1 MSTPSTH
8 KVTQASTAKKSAAK
22 NTADKPKPKNAV
34 AAARATTAK
43 AAATAKDTTTKAAT
57 TAKATTIKAAT
68 TAKDTTAK
76 AATTAQQAVNSVA
89 PRTVPFTS
97 IELPKVEL
105 PKVELPKVEI
115 PKVEVPRE
123 MPAKVADVI
132 ESVQEGVVSAPAT
145 AKKAWAQVADLTRD
159 AREQVQ
165 DLTHDARDRA
175 VRLGRDAKSTAS
187 HTVVLV
193 REAVGILGQVL
204 DLLARVARE
213 VGDLGPGLLRG
224 RRSRDD
230 ALLHRLDHI
239 GDLGRHLTG
248 NLDLRNLD
256 LRKLDLRELDLG
268 QLDRGEG
275 HGARCDRV
283 HRLLSGGRGL
293 GRRVLRRGR
302 GLDGGRLR
310 RGRGLGGRVLSGC
323 GRLRGGRA
331 RSGYGVLRLGLVGG
345 VLGGRLLGGAC
356 LGDLVGRRRAH
367 ELSSR
372 DSRGV
377 SPARFSA
384 WKAR

>member
-68 TAKDTTAK
+68 TAKDTTTRAS
-76 AATTAQQAVNSVA
+76 TTAQQAVNSVA

-105 PKVELPKVEI
+105 PKVEL

-193 REAVGILGQVL
+193 REAVGI
-204 DLLARVARE
+204 
-213 VGDLGPGLLRG
+213 
-224 RRSRDD
+224 
-230 ALLHRLDHI
+230 
-239 GDLGRHLTG
+239 
-248 NLDLRNLD
+248 
-256 LRKLDLRELDLG
+256 
-268 QLDRGEG
+268 
-275 HGARCDRV
+275 
-283 HRLLSGGRGL
+283 
-293 GRRVLRRGR
+293 
-302 GLDGGRLR
+302 
-310 RGRGLGGRVLSGC
+310 
-323 GRLRGGRA
+323 
-331 RSGYGVLRLGLVGG
+331 
-345 VLGGRLLGGAC
+345 
-356 LGDLVGRRRAH
+356 
-367 ELSSR
+367 
-372 DSRGV
+372 
-377 SPARFSA
+377 
-384 WKAR
+384 